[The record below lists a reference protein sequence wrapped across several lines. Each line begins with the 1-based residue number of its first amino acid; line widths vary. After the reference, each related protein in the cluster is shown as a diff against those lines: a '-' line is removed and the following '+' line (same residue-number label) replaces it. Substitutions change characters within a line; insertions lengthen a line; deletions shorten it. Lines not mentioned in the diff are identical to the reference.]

1 MQKTSYTH
9 IIGTFLFKDNKIIS
23 QKLFNNLEDM
33 KKHKDADTFGKVE
46 KLTSAE
52 IIFPK
57 ITEQHDKFYQLNV
70 EQTEHDLKNSVN
82 KNNLITQTISNIDE
96 INKTINLLCKRLREW
111 YGLYFPELNEN
122 IKDNEV
128 YAKLVVEKS
137 KEQLSKEFNVKS
149 IGSDVPKKDVEQMQL
164 LAKEIINIAR
174 LRENEKN
181 YFDAIMVDYCPN
193 LKEVATSTIAG
204 ELIAHTGSLEK
215 LAEMPSST
223 IQLLGAEKALFRH
236 MVNKRSN
243 CPKHGIIINHPL
255 LANARQKEAGKIARH
270 LAGAIAMAC
279 KVDYFHKGTKLDNSI
294 GKKLMIKINKQ
305 IKNDKN

>member
-1 MQKTSYTH
+1 MTKTSYTH
-9 IIGTFLFKDNKIIS
+9 IIGTFLFKDNKIIA
-23 QKLFNNLEDM
+23 QKLFKNISEN
-33 KKHKDADTFGKVE
+33 KQNKDKQEFGKSE
-46 KLTSAE
+46 MPPE
-52 IIFPK
+52 FIFQRK
-57 ITEQHDKFYQLNV
+57 DEFHNNFYQLNM
-70 EQTEHDLKNSVN
+70 EQTEHDLRNSVN
-82 KNNLITQTISNIDE
+82 KNNLITQTINNIDE
-96 INKTINLLCKRLREW
+96 INKTINLLSKRLREW
-111 YGLYFPELNEN
+111 YGLYFPELNESVS
-122 IKDNEV
+122 DNEA

-137 KEQLSKEFNVKS
+137 KEQLSKELQVKS
-149 IGSDVPKKDVEQMQL
+149 IGSDIPKKDVEQMQL
-164 LAKEIINIAR
+164 LAKEITNIIR

-181 YFDAIMVDYCPN
+181 YLEMIMADYCPN

-236 MVNKRSN
+236 MINKRSN

-255 LANARQKEAGKIARH
+255 LANARQKDAGKIARH